1 MILCSNLYIFDF
13 FICCSRPAF
22 LRIQFLNFP
31 TFLAKKSLH
40 NYTGGNEIHKISGR
54 IHMGLRF
61 RKSFKIAPGVKVNL
75 NKKSAGVTIGTK
87 GAHYTI
93 NTSGKRTA
101 SVGIPGTGL
110 SYSTSSGGG
119 KKGAKKKKD
128 TSPKA
133 TFNKVLGIII
143 AVVAIVCTLNAVKG
157 SLEEKAA
164 QSASSAQTVS
174 TVQSDTATA
183 DSGADAA
190 VSDTAQAAAS
200 GSSSDAVAQSAAASD
215 TKVWISASGSKY
227 HTKSDCSGMENATEI
242 TLQEALDMGKEA
254 CKRCD

>member
-1 MILCSNLYIFDF
+1 
-13 FICCSRPAF
+13 
-22 LRIQFLNFP
+22 
-31 TFLAKKSLH
+31 
-40 NYTGGNEIHKISGR
+40 
-54 IHMGLRF
+54 MGLRF

-174 TVQSDTATA
+174 AVQSDTATA

-190 VSDTAQAAAS
+190 AAVSDTVQAAAS
-200 GSSSDAVAQSAAASD
+200 GSSSDAAAQSAAASD